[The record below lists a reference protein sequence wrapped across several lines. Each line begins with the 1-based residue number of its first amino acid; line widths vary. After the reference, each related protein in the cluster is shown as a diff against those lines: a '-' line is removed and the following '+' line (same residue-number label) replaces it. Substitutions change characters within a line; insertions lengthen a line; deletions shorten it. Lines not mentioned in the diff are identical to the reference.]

1 MIENG
6 MLDDSYWNDEE
17 ETKEQ
22 HEERKAL
29 RELYDF
35 KFGD

>member
-6 MLDDSYWNDEE
+6 MVVDSYWNDEE

-22 HEERKAL
+22 REENEAL